1 MGKTFLEL
9 GTPVRNISIDLT
21 EGCSLRCKY
30 CF

>member
-1 MGKTFLEL
+1 MGKSFTEL
-9 GTPVRNISIDLT
+9 NKPLRVISLDLT